1 MSITPPQV
9 EVEVSEDEF
18 DLDESA
24 EDVDIVTV
32 ETQDNLDIESQDPD
46 AAELR

>member
-9 EVEVSEDEF
+9 EIEISEDEF

-24 EDVDIVTV
+24 EDVDIATV
-32 ETQDNLDIESQDPD
+32 ETQDNANVDSQDPD
-46 AAELR
+46 ALEVQ

>member
-24 EDVDIVTV
+24 EGVDIAMVG
-32 ETQDNLDIESQDPD
+32 TQDNADVDSQDPD
-46 AAELR
+46 SREVQ